1 MKKKSD
7 SVQEVARV
15 IKVQSNAGGRREE
28 EEENQREKEEE
39 RSKNRK
45 RGPEERGKESGKT
58 IARFTNKV
66 KHRGRD
72 KRSLESSQDHKVLPK
87 LPVEGKGV
95 WPRLVRWNGVTPGR

>member
-1 MKKKSD
+1 ML
-7 SVQEVARV
+7 EE
-15 IKVQSNAGGRREE
+15 GGRRKKKT
-28 EEENQREKEEE
+28 RG
-39 RSKNRK
+39 RRK
-45 RGPEERGKESGKT
+45 RRGARTGRGDQRREGGKESGKKT

-72 KRSLESSQDHKVLPK
+72 KGSLESSQDHKVLPK